1 MELVLFSR
9 VAQLVISLIYLIPI
23 SDIQNN
29 VKDMTSLIESTIQ
42 TILSSCT
49 GCQLSKILTTAI
61 GKLLLLIKLRF
72 KELNTCDSSGTFLL
86 NITSNLRPKYLLES
100 QFIPILMK
108 TDLQSLERVA
118 SQNVYKALF
127 NCLVLQWRGVSAEEQ
142 NIQHRTAIAQEY
154 VLFLGCDI
162 LKIDESVVVS
172 SLDEATLR
180 AITHCLFVF
189 QDILEYY
196 EDSNSFTKSI
206 LTNALRPVIEKA
218 VFLFHHQNPKVIEH
232 ILNFFNSL
240 IKTLQTQL
248 GASAIKELLLLF
260 IESCKKEQ
268 LEQAQL
274 RWIDKL
280 LHIFLVIIKQH
291 GNSSAA
297 LIPDILNLT
306 LEQVAP
312 LVFTLNSNYTE
323 NIDVIMSLYAL
334 FDGILQNRW
343 QYFYKSQVLRGFSPG
358 AGDEASAAASD
369 ITPAHSEQ
377 FSSILTAYGHALT
390 AFNHP
395 EMMRAVLES
404 LQSIDEKYKLFHSH
418 FFIVNFSTAFQCAI
432 LRCLAAP
439 EGSLNFDLLLGVLF
453 KMSQQGQVLERVL
466 RELDASMNR
475 KTIEAICTA
484 TVSCPRCHSLI
495 IIKISYF
502 PFDRT
507 FPHLHLTYPTWYRI

>member
-1 MELVLFSR
+1 M
-9 VAQLVISLIYLIPI
+9 
-23 SDIQNN
+23 
-29 VKDMTSLIESTIQ
+29 
-42 TILSSCT
+42 
-49 GCQLSKILTTAI
+49 
-61 GKLLLLIKLRF
+61 
-72 KELNTCDSSGTFLL
+72 
-86 NITSNLRPKYLLES
+86 
-100 QFIPILMK
+100 PILMK
-108 TDLQSLERVA
+108 TDLHALERAA

-142 NIQHRTAIAQEY
+142 NIQHRTAIVQEY

-162 LKIDESVVVS
+162 LKLDESFEVTSFDLLVQ
-172 SLDEATLR
+172 EQ
-180 AITHCLFVF
+180 IMHCLFVF

-196 EDSNSFTKSI
+196 EDANSFTKSI
-206 LTNALRPVIEKA
+206 LTNALRPIIEKA
-218 VFLFHHQNPKVIEH
+218 VFLFNVFHHRHLRIIEN
-232 ILNFFNSL
+232 ILSFFNSL

-260 IESCKKEQ
+260 LDSCKKDQ
-268 LEQAQL
+268 LERDQL
-274 RWIDKL
+274 RWINKL

-291 GNSSAA
+291 GNSSAT

-312 LVFTLNSNYTE
+312 LVFNLDNNYSETV
-323 NIDVIMSLYAL
+323 DVIMSLYAL

-358 AGDEASAAASD
+358 ASDEATSASD

-466 RELDASMNR
+466 RELDANMNR
-475 KTIEAICTA
+475 KTIEAICSA
-484 TVSCPRCHSLI
+484 TVSLSTSHGM
-495 IIKISYF
+495 IS
-502 PFDRT
+502 
-507 FPHLHLTYPTWYRI
+507 

>member
-1 MELVLFSR
+1 
-9 VAQLVISLIYLIPI
+9 
-23 SDIQNN
+23 
-29 VKDMTSLIESTIQ
+29 
-42 TILSSCT
+42 
-49 GCQLSKILTTAI
+49 
-61 GKLLLLIKLRF
+61 
-72 KELNTCDSSGTFLL
+72 
-86 NITSNLRPKYLLES
+86 
-100 QFIPILMK
+100 MK
-108 TDLQSLERVA
+108 TDLQALERVA

-162 LKIDESVVVS
+162 LKIDERVVVS
-172 SLDEATLR
+172 SLDESTLR
-180 AITHCLFVF
+180 AITHGLFVF

-218 VFLFHHQNPKVIEH
+218 VFLFNVFHHQNSKVIEH

-274 RWIDKL
+274 QWIDKL

-312 LVFTLNSNYTE
+312 LVFNLDANYTE

-358 AGDEASAAASD
+358 ASDDTTSAD

-466 RELDASMNR
+466 RELDANMNR

-484 TVSCPRCHSLI
+484 TVRFP
-495 IIKISYF
+495 KICSFLDSYNGF
-502 PFDRT
+502 SVSGLS
-507 FPHLHLTYPTWYRI
+507 HICI